1 MNSFTCVGRSS
12 GRPPVGRGEPG
23 DALPSGGDQGLCAD
37 MHTVDNR
44 ERRVRRRPTANL
56 GGGA

>member
-1 MNSFTCVGRSS
+1 MNSFTSVGRSS

-23 DALPSGGDQGLCAD
+23 DALPSGRTLEVRAD
-37 MHTVDNR
+37 TSIPDNFIR
-44 ERRVRRRPTANL
+44 ERTGVPTANL